1 MIKNFLIPI
10 FVFLLTGCENKLQE
24 LQQIGALPK
33 FSETK
38 IPEIEQQDIAY
49 KTENN
54 NKSKFINSYMS
65 TIQHDISNK
74 KHLNNSLWKKGRKS
88 FFKDQRASQVGDILT
103 VVIDVKDQ
111 QAKLY
116 ASAKVSGKHNDSTEA
131 IRTLLR
137 AVLPSKSLTNLALG
151 EKVSI
156 SNDAEENKINS
167 EIRNSLYKG
176 LVPEKSYLE
185 TESNYIE
192 RGSDT
197 LKFNIASM
205 IKYELPNGNFYIEGR
220 QELRVDSELREITLS
235 GIIRGEDIASDNTV
249 AYDKIAEARI
259 SYGGKGA
266 MARKQSQKYGS
277 EFLDIISP
285 F

>member
-1 MIKNFLIPI
+1 MNKIHFISI
-10 FVFLLTGCENKLQE
+10 CCFLLTGCENKLQE
-24 LQQIGALPK
+24 LQQIGSLPK

-38 IPEIEQQDIAY
+38 IPDISQQEISY
-49 KTENN
+49 RTENSKPKFNIGN
-54 NKSKFINSYMS
+54 NI
-65 TIQHDISNK
+65 IQAEPINK
-74 KHLNNSLWKKGRKS
+74 KHINNSLWKKGRKS

-116 ASAKVSGKHNDSTEA
+116 ASAKVSGKHNDATEA

-137 AVLPSKSLTNLALG
+137 AVLPSKGLTNLALG
-151 EKVSI
+151 EKVNI
-156 SNDAEENKINS
+156 SNDAAENAANA
-167 EIRNSLYKG
+167 ETRNSLYKG
-176 LVPEKSYLE
+176 LVPEKSYIE

-235 GIIRGEDIASDNTV
+235 GIIRSEDIASDNTV

-266 MARKQSQKYGS
+266 MARKQSQKYGA
-277 EFLDIISP
+277 ELLDILSP

>member
-1 MIKNFLIPI
+1 MKNFSLLI
-10 FVFLLTGCENKLQE
+10 FLTVLLTGCENKLQE
-24 LQQIGALPK
+24 LQQLGTLPK

-38 IPEIEQQDIAY
+38 IPDIEYQNIAY

-54 NKSKFINSYMS
+54 QNHSNTTPIPNH
-65 TIQHDISNK
+65 IENNK
-74 KHLNNSLWKKGRKS
+74 KHNNNSLWKKGRKS
-88 FFKDQRASQVGDILT
+88 FFKDQRASKVGDILT

-116 ASAKVSGKHNDSTEA
+116 ASAKVSGKHNDATDA
-131 IRTLLR
+131 VRTLLR
-137 AVLPSKSLTNLALG
+137 AILPSKSLTNLTLG
-151 EKVSI
+151 EKVTI
-156 SNDAEENKINS
+156 SDNPAENAANLET
-167 EIRNSLYKG
+167 RNALYKG

-235 GIIRGEDIASDNTV
+235 GIIRSEDITSDNTV

-266 MARKQSQKYGS
+266 MARKQTPKYGA
-277 EFLDIISP
+277 ELLDILSP